1 MSPDSTE
8 SQDAADMARLVEGH
22 DAALN
27 SLMERHAEKV
37 FHYLIRQVRNEAEAA
52 DLAQETFVRVFQ
64 NRARFD
70 SRVRFTTWLYTIATN
85 LARDRFRWRARHPQV
100 ALDAENASDGA
111 TIGDVLADENPG
123 PAEELQRAERAD
135 AVRRAVA
142 RLPEDLR
149 TALILFEYE
158 GHSHAEI
165 AAIAGCSAKAVESRV
180 ARARQL
186 LRASLAELA
195 KPG

>member
-1 MSPDSTE
+1 MTPDTTDTR
-8 SQDAADMARLVEGH
+8 DAADMARLAQGQ

-37 FHYLIRQVRNEAEAA
+37 FHYLIRQLQNEADAA

-70 SRVRFTTWLYTIATN
+70 PAAKFSTWLYTIATN

-100 ALDAENASDGA
+100 ALDAENETGGGTLADA
-111 TIGDVLADENPG
+111 LADEKPG
-123 PAEELQRAERAD
+123 PAEQMQRAERAEV
-135 AVRRAVA
+135 VRCAVA
-142 RLPEDLR
+142 KLPDELR
-149 TALILFEYE
+149 TAILLSAYQ

-165 AAIAGCSAKAVESRV
+165 AAISGCSVKAVEGRIF
-180 ARARQL
+180 RARQF
-186 LRASLAELA
+186 LRSRLAGLA
-195 KPG
+195 D